1 VLIACL
7 VLWAAI
13 VPVQALIILDDLNI
27 ALLNT
32 FNVYYVYVVSF
43 FLMFCIGLAV
53 IPSTGKVIL
62 GKPGEKPEFSNFS
75 WFSMMFSAGMGI
87 GLMVFSTAEPLWHF
101 GGNPEIIKGNV
112 EPYSRDAI
120 QSTFRY
126 AFLHYGLHPWGIYVA
141 AGLSMA
147 YFSHVRN
154 FPLTVRS
161 CLVPVL
167 GRYVNGYIGH
177 ALDIIA
183 IIATLLGV
191 AVTIGYGVDQLV
203 TGINNLTAFNWL
215 MSSGEDPVPNKTALI
230 LVLIFVMCL
239 STISASTGVQRGV
252 KYFSN
257 LNLGLSLILL
267 FVFLFSGPLIFS
279 VNLYGSALID
289 YLVTLP
295 IISFEIF
302 ELNTTLGDWQ
312 EQGTILYWAW
322 WIAFA
327 PFVGLF
333 LARISRGRSIREFI
347 LGALLA
353 PAAVCFVWIV
363 LLGGA
368 AVNLELSGIAD
379 GRIINAASSAQ
390 LFETLNVL
398 LSSGVAKIV
407 SAMSVVLIL
416 TFLITSA
423 DSGVLVLNTI
433 MAGGTQHSAI
443 KHRVVWG
450 VILTVV
456 IGTLLIVGDG
466 SLEALQKAMI
476 IGALPFSMVMVLM
489 CISVVKA
496 IFMDRK
502 RM

>member
-1 VLIACL
+1 
-7 VLWAAI
+7 
-13 VPVQALIILDDLNI
+13 
-27 ALLNT
+27 
-32 FNVYYVYVVSF
+32 
-43 FLMFCIGLAV
+43 
-53 IPSTGKVIL
+53 
-62 GKPGEKPEFSNFS
+62 
-75 WFSMMFSAGMGI
+75 
-87 GLMVFSTAEPLWHF
+87 
-101 GGNPEIIKGNV
+101 
-112 EPYSRDAI
+112 
-120 QSTFRY
+120 
-126 AFLHYGLHPWGIYVA
+126 
-141 AGLSMA
+141 
-147 YFSHVRN
+147 
-154 FPLTVRS
+154 
-161 CLVPVL
+161 
-167 GRYVNGYIGH
+167 
-177 ALDIIA
+177 
-183 IIATLLGV
+183 V

-257 LNLGLSLILL
+257 LNLVLSLILL
-267 FVFLFSGPLIFS
+267 LVFLFSGPLIFS
-279 VNLYGSALID
+279 FSLYGSALID
-289 YLVTLP
+289 YIVTLP
-295 IISFEIF
+295 IISFEVF
-302 ELNTTLGDWQ
+302 ELNTPLGDWQ

-353 PAAVCFVWIV
+353 PAAVCFLWIV

-368 AVNLELSGIAD
+368 AINLELSGIAD

-443 KHRVVWG
+443 KHRIVWG

-496 IFMDRK
+496 IFIDSKRK
-502 RM
+502 